1 MICIGS
7 TLKRGVGFSAVLAW
21 VGGSLVAELVFSL
34 RCLPSVMIRFSKWG
48 APTVRFVADFFLR
61 FRTLLGELTH
71 DFLRPSRS
79 LPRFLDEIE
88 MLASVCLAIAFAHLL
103 GAHNAGWAA
112 FSGYLVMRSQ
122 LRATLTRGALR
133 VLGTLVGAG
142 AACLLAGVVENSDL
156 WVSLSIALVG
166 TATLYCAM
174 TRVYSYA
181 WLLASLTFAMVA
193 LDALQHPAVDVFVFA
208 TTRILEVTAGTC
220 ASVIVSMLSTL
231 TVRSRLA
238 AAAATPSAVPAS
250 RVSSEPPKVDPT
262 LQPLPSQNAISHAA
276 QAGLALA
283 LTPFLGRWMDVQSF
297 SQAAITI
304 IVVMMV
310 PLSSPMPLGKT
321 VRTKNIHR
329 FLGCLAG
336 AMVAG
341 IMVLVFGP
349 SWITF
354 TLGMSLGVLFGR
366 HIENS
371 GRSFAY
377 VGTQFSLVYL
387 VLMVPDSYA
396 HINVERGIDRLDGI
410 VVGMLLVELARLLS
424 FPWLRKS
431 ARS

>member
-1 MICIGS
+1 MK
-7 TLKRGVGFSAVLAW
+7 L
-21 VGGSLVAELVFSL
+21 
-34 RCLPSVMIRFSKWG
+34 
-48 APTVRFVADFFLR
+48 VADFFLR
-61 FRTLLGELTH
+61 FRTLLGEITH

-88 MLASVCLAIAFAHLL
+88 TLASVFLAIAFAHLL

-133 VLGTLVGAG
+133 VSGTLAGAG
-142 AACLLAGVVENSDL
+142 AACLLAGLVENSDL
-156 WVSLSIALVG
+156 WVSLSMALVG

-174 TRVYSYA
+174 TRVHSYA

-238 AAAATPSAVPAS
+238 AATPCTMSAPG
-250 RVSSEPPKVDPT
+250 VSPLPSTVNPT
-262 LQPLPSQNAISHAA
+262 LQPQLPQRAISHAA

-304 IVVMMV
+304 IIVMMV
-310 PLSSPMPLGKT
+310 PLSSPMPRGET
-321 VRTKNIHR
+321 VRAKNIHR

-336 AMVAG
+336 ATVAG

-354 TLGMSLGVLFGR
+354 TFGMSLGVLFGR